1 MPLKK
6 VCSVKAFRDNIR
18 MAIREGYPR
27 EQAVAMAFETL
38 RRACGAP
45 PRAREEQWPPEK
57 IVKWKKE
64 GMEVIEQ
71 VLDDMNEEELTLL
84 CNGLEQLQKM
94 DKEELKKMGLDETIG
109 PVKILGR
116 PETDVEVA
124 EPEDKDV
131 TEPEEEEEEFAVERL
146 SHSELDEFRK
156 KVATAIVLAFAEV
169 LEDYDVEKIH
179 SDDLQQLLNLV
190 RDEARKIAMKL
201 PMLARTEL
209 RRLKTLGTERFIQWF
224 RRQLAEL

>member
-6 VCSVKAFRDNIR
+6 VCSVKSFRDNIR

-38 RRACGAP
+38 RKACGAP

-64 GMEVIEQ
+64 SMEVIEQ
-71 VLDDMNEEELTLL
+71 VLDDMNEEELTML

-94 DKEELKKMGLDETIG
+94 DKSELEKMGLDETIG
-109 PVKILGR
+109 PVKILGK
-116 PETDVEVA
+116 PETDVEVV
-124 EPEDKDV
+124 EP
-131 TEPEEEEEEFAVERL
+131 TEKEVAMPEEEEEVGLEKL
-146 SHSELDEFRK
+146 SREELELFRK
-156 KVATAIVLAFAEV
+156 KIASAIVLAFAEI
-169 LEDYDVEKIH
+169 LEEYDIEKIQ
-179 SDDLQQLLNLV
+179 SEDLQQLINLI

-209 RRLKTLGTERFIQWF
+209 RRLRSLGTERFIQWF
-224 RRQLAEL
+224 RRQLIEL